1 MLCQIDKTHKRRSSL
16 RLLCLWLLTFVAGCE
31 LPQKPGDLWWEIDLN
46 VPFGVRTYGIWE
58 LADPDTTLR
67 RIGSGVGME
76 DDSSVYFSA
85 WADMSAEIGDS
96 LYVKS
101 VELSISRFVTAI
113 EAPLDYDTLLQL
125 TLGTLNPDIA
135 AFHGTTQNI
144 SAHPLNGT
152 INLPF
157 PFGYDSLEV
166 DTGAIRIIVANR
178 LPYPTTNIEIRAGS
192 KLIVDIATLATDQQA
207 VIDTVLNDAVLNGA
221 FVLNLSATGVGGQN
235 ILVDSTDRIS
245 VTAEIDTVTASRF
258 YGNIPEQTVTRDSAL
273 AIDQQHTIDLVII
286 ESGNMT
292 VTLANHTQFADT
304 VSLRIPNLVSRLND
318 TLMVTHFL
326 LPGDS
331 STITVPLTQYRLRP
345 EGDADQ
351 TVTGQLISHS
361 PQTPDVRSFEGDGE
375 YVYGRIELEQL
386 SVQYFEGTLNNLE
399 LSFDSLSIDI
409 ERPPQGWEVVR
420 PLEVEA
426 RIHVDHGIGGVLDAD
441 LNAATWLNG
450 TQIGQSLVSV
460 NDLALEDSAVAIIPG
475 LADLLADYPDQMT
488 SHGDAV
494 LSGQVA
500 IFNNTIVS
508 LGVELRAAL
517 SVTITDTLSPVGT
530 VEKVEPQ
537 DLQDIVGGTATIKLW
552 NHLPLGGRCFLVA
565 DFDSNNVIEGSTAD
579 VDTLFDVDIPPP
591 TIVNGRAT
599 NASEYQ
605 LTINFDQRWLD
616 YFKSEQFFVRTQ
628 IAVATAIG
636 DTMIVHGTDYLSVQA
651 LAKVTYEVHP
661 GEVE

>member
-1 MLCQIDKTHKRRSSL
+1 MHS
-16 RLLCLWLLTFVAGCE
+16 
-31 LPQKPGDLWWEIDLN
+31 
-46 VPFGVRTYGIWE
+46 
-58 LADPDTTLR
+58 
-67 RIGSGVGME
+67 
-76 DDSSVYFSA
+76 
-85 WADMSAEIGDS
+85 
-96 LYVKS
+96 
-101 VELSISRFVTAI
+101 
-113 EAPLDYDTLLQL
+113 
-125 TLGTLNPDIA
+125 
-135 AFHGTTQNI
+135 
-144 SAHPLNGT
+144 LNGA
-152 INLPF
+152 IALPF

-166 DTGAIRIIVANR
+166 DTGAIRVIIANR
-178 LPYPTTNIEIRAGS
+178 LPYPATDVEIRVGS
-192 KLIVDIATLATDQQA
+192 KLIAVIASLSENQQA

-221 FVLNLSATGVGGQN
+221 FVINFSAIGSGGQN
-235 ILVDSTDRIS
+235 ILVDSTDRVS
-245 VTAEIDTVTASRF
+245 VTVEVDTVTASRF
-258 YGNIPEQTVTRDSAL
+258 YGNVPEQTVTRDSAL

-318 TLMVTHFL
+318 TLTVTHFL

-331 STITVPLTQYRLRP
+331 STISVPLTQYRLRP

-361 PQTPDVRSFEGDGE
+361 PQTPDVRSFVGNGE
-375 YVYGRIELEQL
+375 YVYGRIELERL

-399 LSFDSLSIDI
+399 LTFDSLSIDI

-426 RIHVDHGIGGVLDAD
+426 RIHVDRGIGGVLDAD
-441 LNAATWLNG
+441 LNTATWLNG
-450 TQIGQSLVSV
+450 TQIGESMVSV

-475 LADLLADYPDQMT
+475 LADLLADYPNQMT

-500 IFNNTIVS
+500 VFNNTIIS

-517 SVTITDTLSPVGT
+517 AVIITDTLTPVGT

-537 DLQDIVGGTATIKLW
+537 DMQDIVGGTATIKLW

-565 DFDSNNVIEGSTAD
+565 DFDSNNVLEGTVAD

-599 NASEYQ
+599 DAREYQ
-605 LTINFDQRWLD
+605 LTIDLDQRWLN
-616 YFKSEQFFVRTQ
+616 YFKSDQFFVRTQ
-628 IAVATAIG
+628 IEVASGIG

>member
-31 LPQKPGDLWWEIDLN
+31 LPQKPGDLWWEVDLN

-76 DDSSVYFSA
+76 DDSAVYFSA

-125 TLGTLNPDIA
+125 SLGQLNSDIA
-135 AFHGTTQNI
+135 ALHGTIQDLPEHNLN
-144 SAHPLNGT
+144 AVAMLPL
-152 INLPF
+152 PA
-157 PFGYDSLEV
+157 GYDSFEI
-166 DTGAIRIIVANR
+166 DTGTISIIVANR
-178 LPYPTTNIEIRAGS
+178 LPYVIRDVQVRAS
-192 KLIVDIATLATDQQA
+192 QRVVASISELAPDQQYVA
-207 VIDTVLNDAVLNGA
+207 DASLEDVLQYGVFA
-221 FVLNLSATGVGGQN
+221 LSLRATGAGGNQ

-245 VTAEIDTVTASRF
+245 VTAEIDKVTASRF

-331 STITVPLTQYRLRP
+331 STLTIPLTQYRLRP

-375 YVYGRIELEQL
+375 HVYGRIELEQL

-399 LSFDSLSIDI
+399 LSFDSLAIDI

-426 RIHVDHGIGGVLDAD
+426 RIHVDRGIGGTLDAD
-441 LNAATWLNG
+441 LNTATWLNG
-450 TQIGQSLVSV
+450 TQIGQSMVSV

-475 LADLLADYPDQMT
+475 LADLLANYPDQMT
-488 SHGDAV
+488 SDGDAI

-500 IFNNTIVS
+500 VFNNTIVS
-508 LGVELRAAL
+508 LGVELRATLA
-517 SVTITDTLSPVGT
+517 VTITDTLSPVGT

-537 DLQDIVGGTATIKLW
+537 DLQDIVGGTATITLW

-565 DFDSNNVIEGSTAD
+565 DFDSNNVVDGSTAD
-579 VDTLFDVDIPPP
+579 VDTLFDVDIPAP

-599 NASEYQ
+599 TASEYQ
-605 LTINFDQRWLD
+605 LTIDFDQRWLD